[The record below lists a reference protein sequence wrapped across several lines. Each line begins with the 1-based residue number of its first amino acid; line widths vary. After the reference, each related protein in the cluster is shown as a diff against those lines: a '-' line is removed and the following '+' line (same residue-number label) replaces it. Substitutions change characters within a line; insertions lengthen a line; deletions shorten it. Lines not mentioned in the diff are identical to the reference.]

1 MRYTRARKPPGVL
14 QHSRRRK
21 VEQRFCKALF
31 RLYFINEWRIF
42 QEMDKAKIIPLPA
55 TLAEF
60 TAYQEQLLGRSMNS
74 NEQEATEKYLEVF
87 NGVAVGKLDADTV
100 IAEIDKALQTNS
112 DPWFQGFME
121 SARFWVL
128 YAAEQRKECFSN
140 GQQV

>member
-1 MRYTRARKPPGVL
+1 
-14 QHSRRRK
+14 
-21 VEQRFCKALF
+21 
-31 RLYFINEWRIF
+31 
-42 QEMDKAKIIPLPA
+42 MDTKNLIPLPA

-60 TAYQEQLLGRSMNS
+60 TAYQEALLGRSMND
-74 NEQEATEKYLEVF
+74 NEREAAEKYLEVF

-128 YAAEQRKECFSN
+128 HAAKTANTAPADGGCPR
-140 GQQV
+140 